1 MLANVALS
9 SNVLICIVSIFRN
22 MNENLT
28 SIGVTIGGGFF
39 AGILIGYAIKKVVKV
54 VAIVV
59 GLFFA
64 GLAYLQYQQIVVINW
79 NKVPQLSQNVVMKLA
94 NATTQIPGFGSGHST
109 DIAISNFGIP
119 LTGSMSVGF
128 TIGFMRG

>member
-1 MLANVALS
+1 MNIDNIS
-9 SNVLICIVSIFRN
+9 SF
-22 MNENLT
+22 
-28 SIGVTIGGGFF
+28 GATIGGGFF
-39 AGILIGYAIKKVVKV
+39 VGILIGYALKKVVKI

-64 GLAYLQYQQIVVINW
+64 GLAYLQYQQIVAINW
-79 NKVPQLSQNVVMKLA
+79 NKIPQISHNVVTTLA
-94 NATTQIPGFGSGHST
+94 NATTQIPGFNSGHSA

-128 TIGFMRG
+128 TIGFIRG